1 MPDSTPALPPKC
13 AQAGPPRPRCP
24 RGPLSIGGRAR
35 GGWGRQ
41 RGRRRRSTR
50 NEEENEEEEEE
61 DEEEEE
67 EEEDEEEEEEEEKK
81 EKALSEGSGGPRPSE
96 QCSAPSPGNRL
107 RGHEGF

>member
-50 NEEENEEEEEE
+50 NEEE
-61 DEEEEE
+61 
-67 EEEDEEEEEEEEKK
+67 DEEEEEEEEKK

>member
-50 NEEENEEEEEE
+50 NEEE
-61 DEEEEE
+61 
-67 EEEDEEEEEEEEKK
+67 EEEEKK